1 MAKTVK
7 IIKVVGVRF
16 QRAGKIYYFNPGN
29 LELAI
34 GDNVIV
40 ETSRGIE
47 FGYLVMGLK
56 EIDEAELL
64 SPLKPIVRKA
74 TADDVTRNEEN
85 KAREKEALEICRN
98 KVAEHNLQLKL
109 ISASYIFDLTKIIF
123 CFTAE
128 GRVDFRDLVK
138 ELAGVFRTRIELR
151 QVGVRDE
158 SRLIG
163 GFGSCGRELCCA
175 SMLSD
180 FHSVSIKMA
189 KRQNLSLNPAK
200 ISGVCG
206 RLMCCLK
213 YEDYTDKDKQPP
225 CQQQCCAAGDAPEE
239 AEAAATQAAEI
250 TEQEQ
255 E

>member
-1 MAKTVK
+1 MVKTSK

-16 QRAGKIYYFNPGN
+16 QRAGKVYYFNHGN
-29 LELAI
+29 LEFVI

-47 FGYLVMGLK
+47 FGYMVVEQK
-56 EIDEAELL
+56 EIDESELM

-74 TADDVTRNEEN
+74 TEDDVLRNEEN
-85 KAREKEALEICRN
+85 KIREKEALEICRA
-98 KVAEHNLQLKL
+98 KVAEHKLELKL

-158 SRLIG
+158 ARMIG

-213 YEDYTDKDKQPP
+213 YEDHTDKDKQP
-225 CQQQCCAAGDAPEE
+225 CQQQCCVAGNVLGDAADDTES
-239 AEAAATQAAEI
+239 ADS
-250 TEQEQ
+250 EQE
-255 E
+255 